1 MKKEA
6 EFFHYEKCDTTTFE
20 VLMLDKRTNRQQPS
34 PLLYS
39 IDIWPARNS
48 RLTQRETNHY
58 ITCCT
63 SELAWPYLADSSPE
77 QLVLDLLHSI
87 SDLLYVVNSLE

>member
-48 RLTQRETNHY
+48 RLTQHSVKR
-58 ITCCT
+58 ITI
-63 SELAWPYLADSSPE
+63 W
-77 QLVLDLLHSI
+77 LVAQACYPGPTLLDACP
-87 SDLLYVVNSLE
+87 NN